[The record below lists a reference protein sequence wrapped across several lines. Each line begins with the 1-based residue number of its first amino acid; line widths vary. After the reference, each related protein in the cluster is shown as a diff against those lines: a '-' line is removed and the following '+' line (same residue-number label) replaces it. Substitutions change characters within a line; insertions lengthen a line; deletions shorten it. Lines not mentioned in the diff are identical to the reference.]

1 MQEVQ
6 ATLPPGSIVQDR
18 YVVEKLLGKGGFGA
32 VYLVRDARFKQNL
45 FALKEV
51 IGPGKK
57 ERSSFLFEG
66 ELLKRLDHRA
76 LPRVYRVFEDE
87 AHDRVYMLMDYIEG
101 LNLER
106 LRRQQPENRF
116 SLPQVLALV
125 APIIDVVGYM
135 HRQQPPV
142 VHRDIKPSNIILSAA
157 NGEAV
162 LVDLGIAKEYNPD
175 STTTA
180 IRHCSPGYAAPEQY
194 RSGTSTRTDIYG
206 LSATIYNLLTGIVP
220 ADAFHRL
227 MQLDTEASDPLEPV
241 NTLIPAIPQAVA
253 RAIQRAMVLSSED
266 RFATVDQFWQE
277 LQGDPVLEPLVVPV
291 MPQLAVPA
299 SEPARSSP
307 LPAPREQADVIAAPV
322 VVSLQKQPRRR
333 FRKVTLL
340 FLILLALLVGSG
352 IGMGLWPYL
361 TTPGRLVSHSPTR
374 VPGFPA
380 TATLAVSTPTAH
392 PTANPT
398 VRSSTPTVVVVVTPQ
413 PTAMPGNNPAPGPPP
428 AKPTPKPRPKP
439 HPTPTPAPIVFP
451 KVAGN
456 YGGSIDDT
464 TANITTSMALSV
476 QQESGEGEISG
487 RFTVGAPLVGNGP
500 FSGTVATNKYIQ
512 FTVPRHKNIAPLF
525 FYGWV
530 QADGSLKGDYCSLN
544 YQNQCDPAAGAGGTW
559 DVTKSSA

>member
-6 ATLPPGSIVQDR
+6 MTLPPGSIVQER
-18 YVVEKLLGKGGFGA
+18 YVVERLLGKGGFGT

-51 IGPGKK
+51 IDPGKK
-57 ERSSFLFEG
+57 ELSRFLFEG

-76 LPRVYRVFEDE
+76 LPRVYRLFEDE
-87 AHDRVYMLMDYIEG
+87 AYDRAYMLMDYVEG

-116 SLPQVLALV
+116 SLHQVLTLI
-125 APIIDVVGYM
+125 APVIDVVSYL
-135 HRQQPPV
+135 HKRQPPV
-142 VHRDIKPSNIILSAA
+142 IHRDIKPSNIILSVA

-206 LSATIYNLLTGIVP
+206 LGATIYNLLTGIVP
-220 ADAFHRL
+220 ADAFRRF
-227 MQLDTEASDPLEPV
+227 MQMDVEESDPLKPV
-241 NTLIPAIPQAVA
+241 NTLVPTVPQTAAEAV
-253 RAIQRAMVLSSED
+253 QRAMALSSED
-266 RFATVDQFWQE
+266 RFASVEQFWGE
-277 LQGDPVLEPLVVPV
+277 LKGDSVVELSLVPV
-291 MPQLAVPA
+291 IPQSTLSAAEPALSSPMPVPPQQAGIFPVPVPA
-299 SEPARSSP
+299 S
-307 LPAPREQADVIAAPV
+307 LK
-322 VVSLQKQPRRR
+322 KQPWGRR
-333 FRKVTLL
+333 FRKASILL
-340 FLILLALLVGSG
+340 LVLLALLIGLGVGT
-352 IGMGLWPYL
+352 GLWRYL
-361 TTPGRLVSHSPTR
+361 MTTTGHSVTQIPTR
-374 VPGFPA
+374 MPGSTA
-380 TATLAVSTPTAH
+380 TATLAASTPTALA
-392 PTANPT
+392 TVNPT
-398 VRSSTPTVVVVVTPQ
+398 VRSSTPTVVVTPQ
-413 PTAMPGNNPAPGPPP
+413 PTTMPVNNPAPGPPP
-428 AKPTPKPRPKP
+428 AKPTPTPHPKP

-451 KVAGN
+451 KVAGS

-464 TANITTSMALSV
+464 TANIITSMALSV

-487 RFTVGAPLVGNGP
+487 RFSVGAPLVGNGP

-544 YQNQCDPAAGAGGTW
+544 DQNQCDPAAGAGGTW
-559 DVTKSSA
+559 DVTRS

>member
-6 ATLPPGSIVQDR
+6 TTLPPGSVVQER

-51 IGPGKK
+51 IDPGKK
-57 ERSSFLFEG
+57 ERSRFLFEG

-76 LPRVYRVFEDE
+76 LPRVYRLFEDE
-87 AHDRVYMLMDYIEG
+87 AHDRAYMLMDYVEG

-116 SLPQVLALV
+116 SLSQVLTLI
-125 APIIDVVGYM
+125 APVIGVVSYL
-135 HRQQPPV
+135 HKQQPPV
-142 VHRDIKPSNIILSAA
+142 IHRDIKPSNIILSVA

-180 IRHCSPGYAAPEQY
+180 IRRCSPGYAAPEQY

-206 LSATIYNLLTGIVP
+206 LSATVYNLLTGIVP

-241 NTLIPAIPQAVA
+241 NTLVPAIPQAVA
-253 RAIQRAMVLSSED
+253 RVIQRAMALSSED

-277 LQGDPVLEPLVVPV
+277 LQGDSVLEPLVVPV
-291 MPQLAVPA
+291 TPQSALSAA
-299 SEPARSSP
+299 EPAPSSRLP
-307 LPAPREQADVIAAPV
+307 VPPRQTGIIPAPVT
-322 VVSLQKQPRRR
+322 VSLQKQPGGRR

-340 FLILLALLVGSG
+340 FLVLLALLVSSG
-352 IGMGLWPYL
+352 IGMGLWLYL
-361 TTPGRLVSHSPTR
+361 TTTGRPVSHSPTR

-380 TATLAVSTPTAH
+380 TATLAASTPTAH
-392 PTANPT
+392 PTVNPT
-398 VRSSTPTVVVVVTPQ
+398 VRSSTPTVVVVTPRSTTI
-413 PTAMPGNNPAPGPPP
+413 PVNNPAPGPPH
-428 AKPTPKPRPKP
+428 AKSTPTP
-439 HPTPTPAPIVFP
+439 HPTPTPAPIVYA
-451 KVAGN
+451 KVSGS
-456 YGGSIDDT
+456 YSGSIDDT

-476 QQESGEGEISG
+476 QQEPGEGEISG

-500 FSGTVATNKYIQ
+500 FTGTVATNKYIQ

-530 QADGSLKGDYCSLN
+530 QADGSLKGNYCSLN
-544 YQNQCDPAAGAGGTW
+544 DQNQCDPAAGAGGTW
-559 DVTKSSA
+559 DVTRS